1 MLDLILHYLPILLFY
16 KWLLSWG
23 GAEKLD
29 DWLSHPWL
37 SWLNSD
43 DWDIEQV
50 RFYALIMFIGYTFI
64 FIIFFIIELKNYFEF
79 LQPSYLKRKT
89 QWV

>member
-37 SWLNSD
+37 NWLNSD

-64 FIIFFIIELKNYFEF
+64 FIIFFIIELKNYF
-79 LQPSYLKRKT
+79 
-89 QWV
+89 